1 MSTASQ
7 EEREEPEE
15 CGQHEEDDA
24 HGVGGDG
31 EDEPE
36 RVWVRFLRF
45 CWRFCPNI

>member
-1 MSTASQ
+1 MSAASQ

-15 CGQHEEDDA
+15 GGQHEEDDA

-36 RVWVRFLRF
+36 RGFVEFL
-45 CWRFCPNI
+45 